1 MGDGGWLPELVG
13 ITPVHLRP
21 QGVSGPTDYQTESS
35 LPTPIERMS
44 IPSFRTA
51 VTAATAFLLL
61 APAAF
66 GAGTSTTAT
75 TDQGENTP
83 LDLPTSSSA
92 SDSIGSG
99 HSSSGSIVRTVV
111 GLAIVIAVIWGITW
125 VLKQIK
131 QSREERTRGN
141 GLSTEAVVAL
151 GPGRSLHLIRAGREL
166 LLVGVADH
174 GVVPIR
180 TYTEEEAR
188 AAGLDVDDPPESPG
202 GDGGRRKAATVGDL
216 VDKLRERTVR

>member
-1 MGDGGWLPELVG
+1 
-13 ITPVHLRP
+13 
-21 QGVSGPTDYQTESS
+21 
-35 LPTPIERMS
+35 MS
-44 IPSFRTA
+44 IPSFRKA

-61 APAAF
+61 APAYAL
-66 GAGTSTTAT
+66 GADTSTTST
-75 TDQGENTP
+75 TSKGENTP
-83 LDLPTSSSA
+83 LDLPTSTDSS
-92 SDSIGSG
+92 SSIGGG

-111 GLAIVIAVIWGITW
+111 GLAIVIGVIWGITW

-131 QSREERTRGN
+131 QSREERTRG
-141 GLSTEAVVAL
+141 GSLSTEAVVAL

-188 AAGLDVDDPPESPG
+188 AAGLDVDAADEPPS
-202 GDGGRRKAATVGDL
+202 GDGGAGGRRPPTMGQF

>member
-1 MGDGGWLPELVG
+1 
-13 ITPVHLRP
+13 
-21 QGVSGPTDYQTESS
+21 
-35 LPTPIERMS
+35 MS
-44 IPSFRTA
+44 IPSLRTA
-51 VTAATAFLLL
+51 ATAATAFLLL
-61 APAAF
+61 APACAF
-66 GAGTSTTAT
+66 GAGTSTMST
-75 TDQGENTP
+75 TDQGESTP
-83 LDLPTSSSA
+83 LDLPASGDASSSI
-92 SDSIGSG
+92 SGG

-111 GLAIVIAVIWGITW
+111 GLAIVIGVIWGITW

-188 AAGLDVDDPPESPG
+188 AAGLDLDDPPPPSG
-202 GDGGRRKAATVGDL
+202 GGKAKPATVGQF
-216 VDKLRERTVR
+216 VDKLRDRTVR

>member
-1 MGDGGWLPELVG
+1 
-13 ITPVHLRP
+13 
-21 QGVSGPTDYQTESS
+21 
-35 LPTPIERMS
+35 MS
-44 IPSFRTA
+44 IPSFRKA

-61 APAAF
+61 APAYAL
-66 GAGTSTTAT
+66 GADPSTTSTTS
-75 TDQGENTP
+75 QGEKTP
-83 LDLPTSSSA
+83 LDLPTSTDSS
-92 SDSIGSG
+92 SSIGGG

-111 GLAIVIAVIWGITW
+111 GLAIVIGVIWGITW

-131 QSREERTRGN
+131 QSREERTRG
-141 GLSTEAVVAL
+141 GSLSTEAVVAL

-188 AAGLDVDDPPESPG
+188 AAGLDVDGADEPPP
-202 GDGGRRKAATVGDL
+202 GDGPRKAPTMGQF

>member
-1 MGDGGWLPELVG
+1 
-13 ITPVHLRP
+13 
-21 QGVSGPTDYQTESS
+21 
-35 LPTPIERMS
+35 MS

-51 VTAATAFLLL
+51 ATAATAFLLL
-61 APAAF
+61 APAYAL
-66 GAGTSTTAT
+66 GADTSTTST
-75 TDQGENTP
+75 TSQGESTP
-83 LDLPTSSSA
+83 LDLPTSTDASS
-92 SDSIGSG
+92 SSIGGG

-111 GLAIVIAVIWGITW
+111 GLAIVIGVIWGITW

-131 QSREERTRGN
+131 QSREERTRG
-141 GLSTEAVVAL
+141 GSLSTEAVVAL

-188 AAGLDVDDPPESPG
+188 AAGLDVDGADEPP
-202 GDGGRRKAATVGDL
+202 DGSNPPRRPATMGQF

>member
-1 MGDGGWLPELVG
+1 
-13 ITPVHLRP
+13 
-21 QGVSGPTDYQTESS
+21 
-35 LPTPIERMS
+35 MS
-44 IPSFRTA
+44 IPSLRTA
-51 VTAATAFLLL
+51 ATAATAFVLL
-61 APAAF
+61 APAYAW
-66 GAGTSTTAT
+66 GAETSTTST
-75 TDQGENTP
+75 TSAQDQGESTP
-83 LDLPTSSSA
+83 LNLSGGDA

-99 HSSSGSIVRTVV
+99 SSSGSIVRTIV

-141 GLSTEAVVAL
+141 GLSTAAVVAL

-166 LLVGVADH
+166 VLIGVADH

-188 AAGLDVDDPPESPG
+188 AAGLDVDVDDDPGEPRS
-202 GDGGRRKAATVGDL
+202 GGRKPATMGDL
-216 VDKLRERTVR
+216 VDRLRERTVR

>member
-1 MGDGGWLPELVG
+1 M
-13 ITPVHLRP
+13 
-21 QGVSGPTDYQTESS
+21 SNFS
-35 LPTPIERMS
+35 L
-44 IPSFRTA
+44 RTA
-51 VTAATAFLLL
+51 ATAATAFLLL
-61 APAAF
+61 APAYAY
-66 GAGTSTTAT
+66 GAGTSTTPA
-75 TDQGENTP
+75 TDQGESTP
-83 LDLPTSSSA
+83 LDLPTSTDSTS
-92 SDSIGSG
+92 SIGGG

-111 GLAIVIAVIWGITW
+111 GLAIVIGVIYGVTW
-125 VLKQIK
+125 VLKQVK

-188 AAGLDVDDPPESPG
+188 AAGLDLDDPPEPPG
-202 GDGGRRKAATVGDL
+202 SRPPGTGGGTF
-216 VDKLRERTVR
+216 VDRLRERTVR

>member
-1 MGDGGWLPELVG
+1 M
-13 ITPVHLRP
+13 
-21 QGVSGPTDYQTESS
+21 SNFS
-35 LPTPIERMS
+35 L
-44 IPSFRTA
+44 RTA
-51 VTAATAFLLL
+51 ATAATAFLLL
-61 APAAF
+61 APAYAY
-66 GAGTSTTAT
+66 GAGTSTTST
-75 TDQGENTP
+75 TSTTSQGESTP
-83 LDLPTSSSA
+83 LNLPASTSSS
-92 SDSIGSG
+92 GSLGGG

-111 GLAIVIAVIWGITW
+111 GLAIVIGVIYGVTW
-125 VLKQIK
+125 VLKQVK

-188 AAGLDVDDPPESPG
+188 AAGLDLDDPPPPPSSSG
-202 GDGGRRKAATVGDL
+202 GTF

>member
-1 MGDGGWLPELVG
+1 
-13 ITPVHLRP
+13 
-21 QGVSGPTDYQTESS
+21 
-35 LPTPIERMS
+35 MS

-51 VTAATAFLLL
+51 ATAATAFLLL
-61 APAAF
+61 APAYAS
-66 GAGTSTTAT
+66 GAGSSTTST

-83 LDLPTSSSA
+83 LDLPASTDASSSV
-92 SDSIGSG
+92 GGG

-141 GLSTEAVVAL
+141 SLSTEAVVAL
-151 GPGRSLHLIRAGREL
+151 GPGRSLHLLRAGREL

-188 AAGLDVDDPPESPG
+188 AAGLDVDEPPEPPTAG
-202 GDGGRRKAATVGDL
+202 GGTF

>member
-1 MGDGGWLPELVG
+1 
-13 ITPVHLRP
+13 
-21 QGVSGPTDYQTESS
+21 
-35 LPTPIERMS
+35 MS
-44 IPSFRTA
+44 IPSLRTA
-51 VTAATAFLLL
+51 ATAATAFLLV
-61 APAAF
+61 APSVAL
-66 GAGTSTTAT
+66 GAGATTTAT
-75 TDQGENTP
+75 TDQGESTP
-83 LDLPTSSSA
+83 LDLPSSGDAA
-92 SDSIGSG
+92 SSISSG

-111 GLAIVIAVIWGITW
+111 GLAIVIAVIYGVTW
-125 VLKQIK
+125 VLKQVK

-188 AAGLDVDDPPESPG
+188 AAGLDLDDPPPPG
-202 GDGGRRKAATVGDL
+202 DAGPQRRQPTVGEF
-216 VDKLRERTVR
+216 VDRLRERTAR